1 MKPAQLTQVIVD
13 KIPSMRK
20 SEAKV
25 ANLVLQNPLA
35 MVEKRIVDIAEDADV
50 SEPTVVRFCRAIG
63 CKGFQDL
70 SLIHI

>member
-25 ANLVLQNPLA
+25 ANLVLQKSARNGR
-35 MVEKRIVDIAEDADV
+35 KKN
-50 SEPTVVRFCRAIG
+50 C
-63 CKGFQDL
+63 
-70 SLIHI
+70 